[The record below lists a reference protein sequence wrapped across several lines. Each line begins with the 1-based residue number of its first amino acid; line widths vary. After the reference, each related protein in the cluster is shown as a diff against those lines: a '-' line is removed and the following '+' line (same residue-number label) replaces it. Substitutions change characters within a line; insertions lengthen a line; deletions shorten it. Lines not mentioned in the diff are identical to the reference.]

1 MTKLAGIDHSMD
13 GLDRIRAECRR
24 LIPGRVTVVVRY
36 AFGSA
41 IVVPACGPGE
51 AGERVLHPVL
61 GVAYGPGYPVSDGE
75 QQRPVL
81 RLRRAGLIR

>member
-1 MTKLAGIDHSMD
+1 
-13 GLDRIRAECRR
+13 
-24 LIPGRVTVVVRY
+24 
-36 AFGSA
+36 
-41 IVVPACGPGE
+41 VVPACGPGE

-81 RLRRAGLIR
+81 RLRRAGLSR